1 VTQDDPINQPPVDR
15 GQKLAE
21 DAWFE
26 TRGYHVFPLPTGQG
40 LVLKR

>member
-1 VTQDDPINQPPVDR
+1 MYR
-15 GQKLAE
+15 EQKISE

-26 TRGYHVFPLPTGQG
+26 QRQYRVFPLPTGQG